1 MVSGPEATTKAFE
14 IGPVALGV
22 MLVGAILLFGLA
34 FEQLY
39 TYWRLVEGA
48 RDLGVE
54 VGKALYR
61 GDLQAAR
68 TMCERSSSPVAD
80 VFIAALNKMNHPG
93 ESISK
98 AAERERQRFGLWMKR
113 RLWAI
118 GTVGAIAPFV
128 GLFGTV
134 VGIIRAFHDIAAA
147 GAGGF
152 SVVAQGVSEALV
164 ATAGGILIAVIAV
177 AFYNYFQSRANRATV
192 EVKLVVDEFLEQ
204 LTNMKDGG
212 MSSGMRTTG
221 ETSRAEVMKAQ
232 QENPPIGSTVV
243 ATSGT

>member
-1 MVSGPEATTKAFE
+1 MSEAAGKAFE
-14 IGPVALGV
+14 IGPFALGT
-22 MLVGAILLFGLA
+22 MLVASVVLLGLA

-39 TYWRLVEGA
+39 TYWRLVESA
-48 RDLGVE
+48 RDLGGE
-54 VGKALYR
+54 VSKALYR

-68 TMCERSSSPVAD
+68 TMCERSTSPVAD
-80 VFIAALNKMNHPG
+80 VFIAAMNKLNHPS
-93 ESISK
+93 ESIQR

-118 GTVGAIAPFV
+118 GTVGSIAPFV

-134 VGIIRAFHDIAAA
+134 VGIIRAFRDIAAA

-164 ATAGGILIAVIAV
+164 ATAGGILIAVVAV
-177 AFYNYFQSRANRATV
+177 ILYNYFQSRANRATI

-204 LTNMKDGG
+204 LAAAANGG
-212 MSSGMRTTG
+212 GVAPGMRPSG
-221 ETSRAEVMKAQ
+221 EKANADGRG
-232 QENPPIGSTVV
+232 EPKETARDVGTAV
-243 ATSGT
+243 AVSES

>member
-1 MVSGPEATTKAFE
+1 MAPEAAQAFE
-14 IGPVALGV
+14 IGPIALGA
-22 MLVGAILLFGLA
+22 MLAGSVILLGLA

-48 RDLGVE
+48 RDLGGE

-61 GDLQAAR
+61 GDLQAVR

-80 VFIAALNKMNHPG
+80 VFIAALNKLNHPG
-93 ESISK
+93 ESVQK

-134 VGIIRAFHDIAAA
+134 VGIIRAFRDISSA
-147 GAGGF
+147 GSGGF
-152 SVVAQGVSEALV
+152 TVVAQGVSEALV
-164 ATAGGILIAVIAV
+164 ATAGGILIAVLAV
-177 AFYNYFQSRANRATV
+177 ALYNYFQSRANRATI
-192 EVKLVVDEFLEQ
+192 EVRLVVDEFLEQ
-204 LTNMKDGG
+204 LQAAKDNG
-212 MSSGMRTTG
+212 MQTG
-221 ETSRAEVMKAQ
+221 VRA
-232 QENPPIGSTVV
+232 STAESKSDSKSEASTPVAAAVV
-243 ATSGT
+243 AGEG

>member
-1 MVSGPEATTKAFE
+1 MPLQISQAFE
-14 IGPVALGV
+14 IGPLAMGL
-22 MLVGAILLFGLA
+22 MLAGSVILFGLA
-34 FEQLY
+34 FEQIW
-39 TYWRLVEGA
+39 TYWNLVENA
-48 RDLGVE
+48 RDLGSE

-61 GDLQAAR
+61 GDLTAAR

-80 VFIAALNKMNHPG
+80 VFIAALNKLNHPG
-93 ESISK
+93 ESVHR

-134 VGIIRAFHDIAAA
+134 LGIIRAFHEIAQA
-147 GAGGF
+147 GVGGF
-152 SVVAQGVSEALV
+152 SVVASGVSEALI

-177 AFYNYFQSRANRATV
+177 AFYNYFQSRANRATI

-204 LTNMKDGG
+204 LSVKGHDTPPQQLQAVPPAP
-212 MSSGMRTTG
+212 TG
-221 ETSRAEVMKAQ
+221 T
-232 QENPPIGSTVV
+232 
-243 ATSGT
+243 